1 MSLAD
6 LAPGERHRSA
16 AAGLTQVVRQVA
28 DWDAPTPVP
37 QWRARDVVDHLVTW
51 FPGFLAGGGVS
62 LPPVPPVEPDPVRAW
77 EAHTAAVQ
85 ELLDDPARA
94 GRTFEHPHVPPQS
107 LAATIDAFYTA
118 DVVMHTWDLARSAGI
133 DVELDATY
141 CTQLLEGM
149 VGMEEV
155 MRGSGQYGPAVPV
168 PAHADPQTR
177 LMGFI
182 GRDPA
187 WRPPTA

>member
-1 MSLAD
+1 MPLTD

-28 DWDAPTPVP
+28 DWRAPTPVP
-37 QWRARDVVDHLVTW
+37 QWQALDVVDHLLTW
-51 FPGFLAGGGVS
+51 FPGFLAGGGIS
-62 LPPVPPVEPDPVRAW
+62 LAPVPSVEADPVAAW
-77 EAHTAAVQ
+77 VAHAAAVQ
-85 ELLDDPARA
+85 ALLEDPATA
-94 GRTFEHPHVPPQS
+94 GRTFEHPRVPPQS

-118 DVVMHTWDLARSAGI
+118 DVFMHTWDLARSAGI
-133 DVELDATY
+133 DVELDPAF

-149 VGMEEV
+149 AGMEEL

-168 PAHADPQTR
+168 PEGADPQTR
-177 LMGFI
+177 LIGFI

-187 WRPPTA
+187 WRPEA